1 MQDLCRNNFIW
12 EGKLIMQGK
21 NKLFGASF
29 EQSKRIVKD
38 DILTEEG
45 TQIGSFS
52 SMSFWD
58 RVSLLVFLV
67 ADIITYG
74 VGIHLPDSLR
84 DAPESIQ
91 VASESTGAQIGEV
104 GFYLRP
110 IILGAII
117 LYTVLVVFNIF
128 PKINYAHQ
136 LLYGTTLMISFIFVV
151 AVATLPLT
159 AGLTIG
165 AFGIVAFVVQ
175 LIFSGYLVK
184 ILIIDVMK
192 EVKTSLYDEK
202 EIKSKDW
209 GTPIN
214 KFVKRYGGILLGISI
229 LNRWTFNFGE
239 FSKDNPGLMS
249 FLFGWL
255 FIGFTSLLLLAEG
268 QLLKCF
274 IKAFYFFKYRKE
286 YREYLNITNEQWYG
300 KFRARFMSKQK

>member
-1 MQDLCRNNFIW
+1 MND
-12 EGKLIMQGK
+12 K

-29 EQSKRIVKD
+29 EQSKRIVYK
-38 DILTEEG
+38 DILTEKG

-52 SMSFWD
+52 SMSFWN
-58 RVSLLVFLV
+58 RASLLLFLL
-67 ADIITYG
+67 ANIITYG
-74 VGIHLPDSLR
+74 VGVHWPDSLR
-84 DAPESIQ
+84 ESTKSVEVI
-91 VASESTGAQIGEV
+91 SESTGAQIGEV

-136 LLYGTTLMISFIFVV
+136 LLYGTILMISFTFVV

-159 AGLTIG
+159 VGLTIG
-165 AFGIVAFVVQ
+165 AFGIIAFVVQ

-184 ILIIDVMK
+184 ILIIDVIK
-192 EVKTSLYDEK
+192 EVKTSLYNET
-202 EIKSKDW
+202 EIKDKDW
-209 GTPIN
+209 GTSIN
-214 KFVKRYGGILLGISI
+214 KFVKRYGGILLGLSI

-286 YREYLNITNEQWYG
+286 YREYFNITNEQWYG